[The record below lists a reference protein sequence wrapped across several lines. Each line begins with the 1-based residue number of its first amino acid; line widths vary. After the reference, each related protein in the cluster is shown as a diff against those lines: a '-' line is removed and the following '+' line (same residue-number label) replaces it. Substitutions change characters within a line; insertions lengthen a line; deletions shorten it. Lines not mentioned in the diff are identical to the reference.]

1 MALPNIA
8 YKQNTDN
15 ADDFNTEAVERER
28 NISVKNNKNQQR
40 GMAVKGFLLAV
51 CSLLLLSCF
60 IYAKVQLN
68 EVYND
73 ISAAKKTNELLQ
85 SENVRMQSELET
97 KMSMKNV
104 EDYAENI
111 LGLEKLDKSQIV
123 YMEVQSDSVTEV
135 KTEEKSFFVKVRAK
149 FDDLLEYIF

>member
-135 KTEEKSFFVKVRAK
+135 KTEEKSFFVKVRDK
-149 FDDLLEYIF
+149 FNDLLEYIF

>member
-15 ADDFNTEAVERER
+15 ADDFNAEAVERER

-73 ISAAKKTNELLQ
+73 ISVAKKTNELLQ

-135 KTEEKSFFVKVRAK
+135 KTEEKSFFVKVRDK
-149 FDDLLEYIF
+149 FNDLLEYIF

>member
-135 KTEEKSFFVKVRAK
+135 KTEEKSFFVKVRDK

>member
-1 MALPNIA
+1 MALLNTA

-15 ADDFNTEAVERER
+15 ADDFNAEAVDSKR
-28 NISVKNNKNQQR
+28 NISMKSNSNQK

-60 IYAKVQLN
+60 IYAKVEVN
-68 EVYND
+68 EVYNE
-73 ISAAKKTNELLQ
+73 ISVAKKNNELLQ
-85 SENVRMQSELET
+85 SENVRMQSELEA

-123 YMEVQSDSVTEV
+123 YMEVQSDSVIEV
-135 KTEEKSFFVKVRAK
+135 TPEEKSIFVTIRDK
-149 FDDLLEYIF
+149 FNDILEYIF

>member
-1 MALPNIA
+1 MALPNTA

-15 ADDFNTEAVERER
+15 ADDFNAEAVDRKR
-28 NISVKNNKNQQR
+28 NISMRSNSNQK

-60 IYAKVQLN
+60 IYAKVEVN
-68 EVYND
+68 EVYNQ
-73 ISAAKKTNELLQ
+73 IAVAKKNNELLQ
-85 SENVRMQSELET
+85 SENVRMQSELEA

-123 YMEVQSDSVTEV
+123 YMEVQSDSVIEV
-135 KTEEKSFFVKVRAK
+135 TPEEKSIFVKIRDK
-149 FDDLLEYIF
+149 FNDMLEYIF